1 MPSVSKR
8 QHRLMEAV
16 AHNPGFA
23 KKVGIPQKV
32 GKHFH
37 EADMKGKKRFSEGG
51 SANETDNEREMKAEL
66 AAARIAHK
74 TPPPPPPKPDPN
86 NPTGYKGM
94 IPYKKGGKVMK
105 ESKAMAQAEMKAL
118 KRGHAPKSV
127 MEHEKKEHKEMG
139 YKKGGHV
146 KHKPKHHEKHMK
158 RGGVSARMKKPAVPP
173 AALAAMM
180 GGAGAGMGAGAGP
193 DMAGASAPPMGAAP
207 GMKKGGHVHVSHHH
221 HYARGG
227 HVKHHAK
234 GGMTAMKGK
243 EFTKDRKGTEKM
255 IGGGSDKS
263 KHGDGHVKKGH
274 TKAKMVKMASGGH
287 VGSHK
292 HRRADG
298 IAVKGHTSCKMR

>member
-37 EADMKGKKRFSEGG
+37 EADMKGKKRFSAGG
-51 SANETDNEREMKAEL
+51 SADETDNEREMKAEL

-158 RGGVSARMKKPAVPP
+158 RGGVSARMARPRMAVNP
-173 AALAAMM
+173 AALAAAMP
-180 GGAGAGMGAGAGP
+180 AAGAGP
-193 DMAGASAPPMGAAP
+193 MAAGPGAMP
-207 GMKKGGHVHVSHHH
+207 GMAHGGHVHVSHHH

>member
-51 SANETDNEREMKAEL
+51 SASETDNDREMKAEL
-66 AAARIAHK
+66 AMAKIAHK
-74 TPPPPPPKPDPN
+74 TPSQPDPN
-86 NPTGYKGM
+86 NPTGHKGM

-105 ESKAMAQAEMKAL
+105 ESKSMAKAEMKAL

-139 YKKGGHV
+139 YKKGGHI
-146 KHKPKHHEKHMK
+146 KHAPKHHEKHMK

-180 GGAGAGMGAGAGP
+180 GGAGAG
-193 DMAGASAPPMGAAP
+193 APPMGGDGAP
-207 GMKKGGHVHVSHHH
+207 MAGGMKHGGHVHVSHHH

-243 EFTKDRKGTEKM
+243 EFTKDRKGTEKI